1 MKKES
6 LTVMMMMKEKT
17 RLASTW
23 CSTQPPM
30 TKHSVAAPR
39 DLSFVIKTT
48 SFDHL
53 THCKGVIL
61 RETIVLPRHSP
72 KLGSVGLAPRT
83 GSD

>member
-1 MKKES
+1 VKKES

-39 DLSFVIKTT
+39 DLSFVIKTN
-48 SFDHL
+48 SFNVL
-53 THCKGVIL
+53 CKSK
-61 RETIVLPRHSP
+61 TIVGRLVLRPTRLMY
-72 KLGSVGLAPRT
+72 KYTVGVV
-83 GSD
+83 